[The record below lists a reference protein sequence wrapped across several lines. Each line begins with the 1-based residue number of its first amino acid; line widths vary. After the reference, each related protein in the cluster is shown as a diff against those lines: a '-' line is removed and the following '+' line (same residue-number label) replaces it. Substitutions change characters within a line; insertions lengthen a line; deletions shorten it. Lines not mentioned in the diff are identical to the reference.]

1 MSSHHIIREK
11 QEPALLI
18 ADLHDFDLEN
28 LGQLLEWSP
37 TVVVLKNAVEKIASL
52 GLKID
57 VIVGDED
64 AHSFTQ
70 EHTKF
75 IKATHNQLLDTAFL
89 FLIEEG
95 YPAVNVIVENFNIDP
110 YPKYVGDIDI
120 VLLNKNQRAFTIKS
134 GFSKW
139 KPAHE
144 QVHLL
149 SKADDLHY
157 EGLKPFSTNS
167 FITEKDG
174 LYKFTFANNFI
185 FIAESL

>member
-18 ADLHDFDLEN
+18 AELGAFDLEN

-37 TVVVLKNAVEKIASL
+37 TVIVLKNAVEKVDSL

-57 VIVGDED
+57 VIIDNEEENPLI
-64 AHSFTQ
+64 Q

-75 IKATHNQLLDTAFL
+75 IKATNNQLLDTAFL
-89 FLIEEG
+89 FLQEEG
-95 YPAVNVIVENFNIDP
+95 YSAVNVIATSFDINF
-110 YPKYVGDIDI
+110 YSKYVMNIDI
-120 VLLNKNQRAFTIKS
+120 VLLNKHQKAFAVKS
-134 GFSKW
+134 GFSRW
-139 KPAHE
+139 KPAEE
-144 QVHLL
+144 QVILL
-149 SKADDLHY
+149 SKADNLHY
-157 EGLKPFSTNS
+157 EGLRPFSTNS

-174 LYKFTFANNFI
+174 LYRLAFNNNFI